1 MKIYETKQTYGYS
14 TKVLI
19 LTYNFKNIKAMRVK
33 EKLRKWSRWNE
44 TKEIWL
50 LNAAHDSKLDFFA
63 IKDIIRAF
71 GKWGLKIR

>member
-1 MKIYETKQTYGYS
+1 MVPPLRMQGEEASITSVILLLRFNLNQIMKIYETKQTYGYS

-44 TKEIWL
+44 TKEI
-50 LNAAHDSKLDFFA
+50 
-63 IKDIIRAF
+63 
-71 GKWGLKIR
+71 